1 MKTTNLRIFC
11 TLTPQRFWEVARLTT
26 RQNVVKQNISILI
39 LILAFLNVIVT
50 APILFSL
57 TVSAEEISHHILIS
71 KSKRQLS
78 VISGTGAI
86 IKTYSIASGR
96 GGPGDKYRLGDQ
108 KTPIGVYKVVGFKSN
123 SDFFYFI
130 RLNYP
135 NENDARRG
143 FRDRLIN
150 RIQYDAILEALDN
163 DLTPPQDTRLGGA
176 IGIHGIGEESESK
189 ISMHNSLDWT
199 QGCIALRNHEVED
212 LLAFLSVGIHVV
224 IKD

>member
-1 MKTTNLRIFC
+1 MKTTNLRNFC
-11 TLTPQRFWEVARLTT
+11 TLTPQRFCEVARLTT

>member
-1 MKTTNLRIFC
+1 M
-11 TLTPQRFWEVARLTT
+11 
-26 RQNVVKQNISILI
+26 
-39 LILAFLNVIVT
+39 
-50 APILFSL
+50 
-57 TVSAEEISHHILIS
+57 H
-71 KSKRQLS
+71 LS
-78 VISGTGAI
+78 VISCTGSI
-86 IKTYSIASGR
+86 INTYSIASGR

>member
-1 MKTTNLRIFC
+1 MRNTDLRNSGELNVKIFQEMGGRK
-11 TLTPQRFWEVARLTT
+11 PT
-26 RQNVVKQNISILI
+26 RRVGSDNKYYPILI
-39 LILAFLNVIVT
+39 LVFIMISLIV
-50 APILFSL
+50 PIL
-57 TVSAEEISHHILIS
+57 VSSVVGAEESTHHILIS
-71 KSKRQLS
+71 KSSRKLS
-78 VISGTGAI
+78 VVSAKGITL
-86 IKTYSIASGR
+86 KTYSIASGR

-108 KTPIGVYKVVGFKSN
+108 KTPIGRYKVAGFKPN

-143 FRDRLIN
+143 LRDKLIN
-150 RIQYDAILEALDN
+150 KRQYDSILEALDN
-163 DLTPPQDTRLGGA
+163 DMTPPQDTKLGGA
-176 IGIHGIGEESESK
+176 IGIHGIGDESQSK
-189 ISMHNSLDWT
+189 INMHNTLDWT